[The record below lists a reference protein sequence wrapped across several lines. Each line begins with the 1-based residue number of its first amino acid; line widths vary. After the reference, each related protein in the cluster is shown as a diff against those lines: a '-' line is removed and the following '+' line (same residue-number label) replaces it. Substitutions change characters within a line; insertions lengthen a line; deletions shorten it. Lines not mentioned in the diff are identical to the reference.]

1 MADDKEK
8 RDDGD
13 KPSVPMGSNELV
25 IPSDGGS
32 LRPAMTHRDSHSPMT
47 KAE

>member
-1 MADDKEK
+1 MADKEK
-8 RDDGD
+8 PRDDGD
-13 KPSVPMGSNELV
+13 RPDIPQGNEIQ